1 MEDYEKKYKD
11 ALERAKKALQYN
23 GALVTSIFPELG
35 EEKEVG
41 DEKTLDRIYNFILL
55 SKDATLLPGVD
66 ADRMLSWLEKK
77 KHEQNSVSKIP
88 VSEKLYDSIKNVCAC
103 IDDVMSSEALVDIT
117 DYIEQANK
125 NAQEAF
131 DMIEKQNSLWN
142 ENDEKNVKN
151 ILYILN
157 QLKGTSKYKE
167 DKIAENCID
176 WIESVKNRFIAG

>member
-35 EEKEVG
+35 EEKEIG
-41 DEKTLDRIYNFILL
+41 DEKTLDRIYNFISL
-55 SKDATLLPGVD
+55 SKDVTLPGVD
-66 ADRMLSWLEKK
+66 ADRMLSWLEKM
-77 KHEQNSVSKIP
+77 KHEQKTVSKIP

-131 DMIEKQNSLWN
+131 DMIEKRENSLWN
-142 ENDEKNVKN
+142 ENDEKNVRN

-157 QLKGTSKYKE
+157 QLKGTSKCKE
-167 DKIAENCID
+167 DKTAENCID
-176 WIESVKNRFIAG
+176 WIESIKNRFIV